1 MHLEMKSHN
10 GARCAK
16 FKITFLGCVST
27 DINPHLVLHEHAT
40 VLNDSMYVIVQITPD
55 YADFLILKS

>member
-1 MHLEMKSHN
+1 MNSEVGSHTS
-10 GARCAK
+10 AKYAK
-16 FKITFLGCVST
+16 FQITFLGCVST